1 VSANA
6 GHAERGP
13 SRWPALERRL
23 AALPAWLRP
32 RDADD
37 DADPAQ
43 SERSERSER
52 SVRSGGRRM
61 RIETIIL
68 LLVAAT
74 LCVAVVYDVTRQV
87 KVGDRLTADIET
99 WRETTGISDEEIA
112 VEQDLASY
120 STVDTACGNLVES
133 KEKVSERL
141 CLMLEGPVV
150 GGRRK
155 VVGGFYLPPYL
166 SLGPYDRYGCFG
178 STVSEHFCPWTAP
191 PGLPSGVPKN
201 YHGKE

>member
-1 VSANA
+1 MSANA
-6 GHAERGP
+6 GHTERGP

-32 RDADD
+32 REAED
-37 DADPAQ
+37 DADRAHT
-43 SERSERSER
+43 E
-52 SVRSGGRRM
+52 RSGGRRR
-61 RIETIIL
+61 RIETIVL

-87 KVGDRLTADIET
+87 KVSDRLTADIET
-99 WRETTGISDEEIA
+99 WRHTTGISDEEIA

-120 STVDTACGNLVES
+120 STVDTACGNLIES

-141 CLMLEGPVV
+141 CLMLKGPVV
-150 GGRRK
+150 GGRRE

-166 SLGPYDRYGCFG
+166 PLGPHDRYGCFG
-178 STVSEHFCPWTAP
+178 STVSEHFCPWAPP

>member
-6 GHAERGP
+6 AHPESGP

-32 RDADD
+32 RDGDD
-37 DADPAQ
+37 DVDPAHP
-43 SERSERSER
+43 E
-52 SVRSGGRRM
+52 RSGGRRR
-61 RIETIIL
+61 RIETILL
-68 LLVAAT
+68 LLVAAS
-74 LCVAVVYDVTRQV
+74 LSVAVVYDVTRQV
-87 KVGDRLTADIET
+87 KVSNRLTADIET
-99 WRETTGISDEEIA
+99 WRETTGIQDEEIA

-120 STVDTACGNLVES
+120 STVDTACGNLVEN

-141 CLMLEGPVV
+141 CLMMKGPVS
-150 GGRRK
+150 GARRT

-166 SLGPYDRYGCFG
+166 PIGPHDRYGCFG
-178 STVSEHFCPWTAP
+178 STVSEHFCPWAIP

-201 YHGKE
+201 YHGRE